1 MNIGRPPYPL
11 CPECGAEHPP
21 EMPHKATSIDYLM
34 RFHAKH
40 GRAPTWEDSMDHCS
54 EEIKEAYRYL
64 LVRGWKQDPRSEPKM
79 AL

>member
-64 LVRGWKQDPRSEPKM
+64 LVKGWNQDPRSEPKM